1 MCAAE
6 KTAHVSGA
14 DDQGDDGREP
24 LEQATNAPRGGEGE
38 KKTGIGGT
46 VMDKNRQSGFTLVEL
61 VVVIA
66 IMGIL
71 AGVGSAAYS
80 GYVKKANEAADLQ
93 LLGAVNT
100 AFASASYDAG
110 QYDGRPSGG
119 AASLT
124 EDGKVAQVISSVDRD
139 GEFFQRYFSGNR
151 DSRFKLYTNLAYD
164 RATGTFHGAVLTAA
178 TDKDGNTVLHYSING
193 QDYEFTATQEQLK
206 AFRAS
211 TFGGKS
217 MTMNA
222 LTGNVGGMINAL
234 NSALGGGTFLA
245 SVLINAGMAPETLGI
260 KPDEKGNYSELDK
273 QRLANAALLLVAQMT
288 GDKDEESNE
297 YLVKEDILNALAL
310 NDANGLVD
318 LNDVPGTLRN
328 VGAIYGVM
336 TAFAH
341 SEQAEDWTTTLTDAD
356 GKEFTYDAKQYYDY
370 VNQQIAAAA
379 NSGKDGGEK
388 LSDILAALGQFGSFV
403 QDEDGNL
410 TDQFLDYVDDPTEPE
425 NAQINKDLDGY
436 INAMQALSQN
446 QDGLVAA
453 GILEDGADGGNIS
466 PILDKLFAQ

>member
-119 AASLT
+119 AASLA
-124 EDGKVAQVISSVDRD
+124 EDGKVKKVISSVDRN
-139 GEFFQRYFSGNR
+139 GEFFQRYFSGNQ

-217 MTMNA
+217 MTMND

-245 SVLINAGMAPETLGI
+245 SVLKNAGMNLETLGI
-260 KPDEKGNYSELDK
+260 KPDEKETYSELDK
-273 QRLANAALLLVAQMT
+273 QRLANAALLLTASKTNKATAEKILKMFIP
-288 GDKDEESNE
+288 DDEGEVKPLNE
-297 YLVKEDILNALAL
+297 RASELLSLNM
-310 NDANGLVD
+310 GE
-318 LNDVPGTLRN
+318 TMSN
-328 VGAIYGVM
+328 VGAIYGIM
-336 TAFAH
+336 TAFAY
-341 SEQAEDWTTTLTDAD
+341 SEQAKGWEKTVD
-356 GKEFTYDAKQYYDY
+356 GETYDAIGYYDY

-379 NSGKDGGEK
+379 VSEK
-388 LSDILAALGQFGSFV
+388 EGAEKIPDILAALGQFGAFA
-403 QDEDGNL
+403 QDKDGNL
-410 TDQFLDYVDDPTEPE
+410 TDQFFDYVGDPTNP

-436 INAMQALSQN
+436 INAMQALSRN

-466 PILDKLFAQ
+466 PILDKLFTQ

>member
-1 MCAAE
+1 
-6 KTAHVSGA
+6 
-14 DDQGDDGREP
+14 
-24 LEQATNAPRGGEGE
+24 
-38 KKTGIGGT
+38 
-46 VMDKNRQSGFTLVEL
+46 MDKNRQSGFTLVEL

-124 EDGKVAQVISSVDRD
+124 EDGKVAQVISSVDRN

-388 LSDILAALGQFGSFV
+388 LSDILAALGQFGAFA
-403 QDEDGNL
+403 QDKDGNL
-410 TDQFLDYVDDPTEPE
+410 TDQFFDYVGDPTNP

-466 PILDKLFAQ
+466 PILDKLFTQ

>member
-1 MCAAE
+1 
-6 KTAHVSGA
+6 
-14 DDQGDDGREP
+14 
-24 LEQATNAPRGGEGE
+24 
-38 KKTGIGGT
+38 
-46 VMDKNRQSGFTLVEL
+46 MDKNRQSGFTLVEL

-119 AASLT
+119 AASLDA
-124 EDGKVAQVISSVDRD
+124 DGKVKKVISTVDRD
-139 GEFFQRYFSGNR
+139 GEFFQKYFSGNR
-151 DSRFKLYTNLAYD
+151 DSRFKVYTNLAYD

-193 QDYEFTATQEQLK
+193 QDYEFTATREQLD

-211 TFGGKS
+211 TFGGEK
-217 MTMNA
+217 MTMNK

-260 KPDEKGNYSELDK
+260 KPDENGNYSELDK
-273 QRLANAALLLVAQMT
+273 QRLSNAALLLTASKT
-288 GDKDEESNE
+288 DENTAEKILKMFIPDDEGEAKPLNE
-297 YLVKEDILNALAL
+297 RASELLSLNMGETMS
-310 NDANGLVD
+310 D
-318 LNDVPGTLRN
+318 
-328 VGAIYGVM
+328 VGAIYAIM

-379 NSGKDGGEK
+379 VSEK
-388 LSDILAALGQFGSFV
+388 EGAEKIPDILAALGQFGAFA
-403 QDEDGNL
+403 QDEDGTL
-410 TDQFLDYVDDPTEPE
+410 TDQFMAYVGDPTNPS
-425 NAQINKDLDGY
+425 AQINKDLDGY

>member
-1 MCAAE
+1 
-6 KTAHVSGA
+6 
-14 DDQGDDGREP
+14 
-24 LEQATNAPRGGEGE
+24 
-38 KKTGIGGT
+38 
-46 VMDKNRQSGFTLVEL
+46 MDKNRQSGFTLVEL

-119 AASLT
+119 AASLDA
-124 EDGKVAQVISSVDRD
+124 DGKVKKVISTVDRD
-139 GEFFQRYFSGNR
+139 GAFFQRYFSGNQ

-178 TDKDGNTVLHYSING
+178 TDKHGNTVLHYSING
-193 QDYEFTATQEQLK
+193 QDYEFTATQDQLD

-217 MTMNA
+217 MTMND

-245 SVLINAGMAPETLGI
+245 NVLQTADMNLETLGI
-260 KPDEKGNYSELDK
+260 KPDENGNYSELDK
-273 QRLANAALLLVAQMT
+273 QRLSNAALLLTASKT
-288 GDKDEESNE
+288 DENTAEKILKMFIPDDEGEAKPLNE
-297 YLVKEDILNALAL
+297 RASELLSLNM
-310 NDANGLVD
+310 GE
-318 LNDVPGTLRN
+318 TMSN
-328 VGAIYGVM
+328 VGAIYGIM
-336 TAFAH
+336 TAFAY
-341 SEQAEDWTTTLTDAD
+341 SEQAKDWTTTLTDAD
-356 GKEFTYDAKQYYDY
+356 GKESTYDAKQYYDY

-379 NSGKDGGEK
+379 GEK
-388 LSDILAALGQFGSFV
+388 NIDNIFAALGQFGAFV

>member
-1 MCAAE
+1 
-6 KTAHVSGA
+6 
-14 DDQGDDGREP
+14 
-24 LEQATNAPRGGEGE
+24 
-38 KKTGIGGT
+38 
-46 VMDKNRQSGFTLVEL
+46 MDKNRQSGFTLVEL

-124 EDGKVAQVISSVDRD
+124 EDGRVAQVISSVDRD
-139 GEFFQRYFSGNR
+139 GAFFQRYFSGNR

-178 TDKDGNTVLHYSING
+178 TDKHGNTVLHYSING
-193 QDYEFTATQEQLK
+193 QDYEFTATQEQLE

-217 MTMNA
+217 MTMND

-260 KPDEKGNYSELDK
+260 KPDENGNYSELDK
-273 QRLANAALLLVAQMT
+273 QRLANAALLLTASKTNKATAERLLAVFTTNAA
-288 GDKDEESNE
+288 DEGEE
-297 YLVKEDILNALAL
+297 EPLDVKAMSLINPADM
-310 NDANGLVD
+310 G
-318 LNDVPGTLRN
+318 GTMSD
-328 VGAIYGVM
+328 VGAIYAIM

-341 SEQAEDWTTTLTDAD
+341 SEQAKTWTTTVD
-356 GKEFTYDAKQYYDY
+356 GETYDAIGYYDY

-379 NSGKDGGEK
+379 GGKNINK
-388 LSDILAALGQFGSFV
+388 IFAALGQFGSFV
-403 QDEDGNL
+403 QDEDGMTL
-410 TDQFLDYVDDPTEPE
+410 QFMDYIDGTEQLDE

>member
-1 MCAAE
+1 
-6 KTAHVSGA
+6 
-14 DDQGDDGREP
+14 
-24 LEQATNAPRGGEGE
+24 
-38 KKTGIGGT
+38 
-46 VMDKNRQSGFTLVEL
+46 MDKNRQSGFTLVEL

-71 AGVGSAAYS
+71 AGAGSAAYS

-124 EDGKVAQVISSVDRD
+124 EDGRVAQVISSVDRK
-139 GEFFQRYFSGNR
+139 GEFFQKYFSGNQ

-178 TDKDGNTVLHYSING
+178 TDKDGNMVLRYTING
-193 QDYEFTATQEQLK
+193 KDYEFTATEAQLA

-211 TFGGKS
+211 TFGGEK

-234 NSALGGGTFLA
+234 NSALGGGNFLA

-260 KPDEKGNYSELDK
+260 KPDENENYSELDK
-273 QRLANAALLLVAQMT
+273 QRLANAALLLTARET
-288 GDKDEESNE
+288 DENTAETLLALLAPDEEE
-297 YLVKEDILNALAL
+297 TLDEKLP
-310 NDANGLVD
+310 GLFSSS
-318 LNDVPGTLRN
+318 DVGETMSN
-328 VGAIYGVM
+328 VGAMYGIM
-336 TAFAH
+336 TAFAY
-341 SEQAEDWTTTLTDAD
+341 SEQAKGWTTTVDD
-356 GKEFTYDAKQYYDY
+356 KEYNAEQYYNY

-379 NSGKDGGEK
+379 GEK
-388 LSDILAALGQFGSFV
+388 NIDKIFAALGQLGAFA
-403 QDEDGNL
+403 QDEEGMTL
-410 TDQFLDYVDDPTEPE
+410 QFMNYITGTEPLDE

-436 INAMQALSQN
+436 ISAMQALSQN
-446 QDGLVAA
+446 QEGLIAA
-453 GILEDGADGGNIS
+453 GILENGADSGNIS
-466 PILDKLFAQ
+466 PILDLLFAPQK

>member
-1 MCAAE
+1 
-6 KTAHVSGA
+6 
-14 DDQGDDGREP
+14 
-24 LEQATNAPRGGEGE
+24 
-38 KKTGIGGT
+38 
-46 VMDKNRQSGFTLVEL
+46 MDKNRQSGFTLVEL

-110 QYDGRPSGG
+110 QYDGRPAGG
-119 AASLT
+119 AASLA

-139 GEFFQRYFSGNR
+139 GAFFRRYFSGNR

-164 RATGTFHGAVLTAA
+164 RVTGTFHGAVLTAA
-178 TDKDGNTVLHYSING
+178 TGKDGNMVLHYSING
-193 QDYEFTATQEQLK
+193 QDYEFTATREQLE

-211 TFGGKS
+211 TFGES
-217 MTMNA
+217 MTMND

-234 NSALGGGTFLA
+234 NSALGGGNFLA

-260 KPDEKGNYSELDK
+260 KPDENENYSELDK

-310 NDANGLVD
+310 NDANRLVD

-328 VGAIYGVM
+328 IGAIYGVM
-336 TAFAH
+336 TAFAY
-341 SEQAEDWTTTLTDAD
+341 SEQAEGWRTTVD
-356 GKEFTYDAKQYYDY
+356 GKEYNAQEYYDY
-370 VNQQIAAAA
+370 VNQQIAAA
-379 NSGKDGGEK
+379 GEK
-388 LSDILAALGQFGSFV
+388 EGAEKIPDIFAALGQLGAFA
-403 QDEDGNL
+403 QDKDGIP
-410 TDQFLDYVDDPTEPE
+410 TDQFLDYVGDPESSDS
-425 NAQINKDLDGY
+425 QINKDLDGY
-436 INAMQALSQN
+436 ISAMQALSQN
-446 QDGLVAA
+446 QEGLIAA

-466 PILDKLFAQ
+466 PILDLLFAPQK

>member
-1 MCAAE
+1 
-6 KTAHVSGA
+6 
-14 DDQGDDGREP
+14 
-24 LEQATNAPRGGEGE
+24 
-38 KKTGIGGT
+38 
-46 VMDKNRQSGFTLVEL
+46 MDKNRQSGFTLVEL

-119 AASLT
+119 AASLDA
-124 EDGKVAQVISSVDRD
+124 DGKVKKVISSVDRD
-139 GEFFQRYFSGNR
+139 GAFFQRYFSGNQ

-193 QDYEFTATQEQLK
+193 QDYEFTATREQLD

-260 KPDEKGNYSELDK
+260 KPDENGNYSELDK
-273 QRLANAALLLVAQMT
+273 QRLSNAALLLTASKT
-288 GDKDEESNE
+288 DENTAEKILKMFIPDDEGEAKPLNE
-297 YLVKEDILNALAL
+297 RASELLSLNMGETMS
-310 NDANGLVD
+310 D
-318 LNDVPGTLRN
+318 
-328 VGAIYGVM
+328 VGAIYAIM

-356 GKEFTYDAKQYYDY
+356 GKESTYDAKQYYDY

-379 NSGKDGGEK
+379 GEK
-388 LSDILAALGQFGSFV
+388 NINKIFAALGQFGSFV
-403 QDEDGNL
+403 QDEDGMTL
-410 TDQFLDYVDDPTEPE
+410 QFMDYIDGTEQLDE

-436 INAMQALSQN
+436 INAMQALSHN

-466 PILDKLFAQ
+466 PILDQLFTQ

>member
-1 MCAAE
+1 
-6 KTAHVSGA
+6 
-14 DDQGDDGREP
+14 
-24 LEQATNAPRGGEGE
+24 
-38 KKTGIGGT
+38 
-46 VMDKNRQSGFTLVEL
+46 MDKNRQSGFTLVEL

-80 GYVKKANEAADLQ
+80 GYVKEANEAADLQ

-139 GEFFQRYFSGNR
+139 GAFFQRYFSGNQ

-164 RATGTFHGAVLTAA
+164 RTTGTFSGAVLTAA
-178 TDKDGNTVLHYSING
+178 TDKNGNTVLHYSING
-193 QDYEFTATQEQLK
+193 QDYEFTATEAQLA

-211 TFGGKS
+211 TFGGES
-217 MTMNA
+217 MTMND

-234 NSALGGGTFLA
+234 NSALGGGTLLA
-245 SVLINAGMAPETLGI
+245 NVLINAGMAPETLGI
-260 KPDEKGNYSELDK
+260 KPYENGNYSELDK
-273 QRLANAALLLVAQMT
+273 QRLSNAALLLTASKT
-288 GDKDEESNE
+288 DENTAEKILKMFIPDDEGEAKPLNE
-297 YLVKEDILNALAL
+297 RASELLSLNM
-310 NDANGLVD
+310 GE
-318 LNDVPGTLRN
+318 TMSN
-328 VGAIYGVM
+328 VGAIYGIM
-336 TAFAH
+336 TAFAY
-341 SEQAEDWTTTLTDAD
+341 SEQAKDWEKTVD
-356 GKEFTYDAKQYYDY
+356 GKTYDAIGYYDY

-379 NSGKDGGEK
+379 GEK
-388 LSDILAALGQFGSFV
+388 NIDNIFAALGQLGAFA

-410 TDQFLDYVDDPTEPE
+410 TDQFLDYVGDPTNP

-466 PILDKLFAQ
+466 PILDQLFTQ

>member
-1 MCAAE
+1 
-6 KTAHVSGA
+6 
-14 DDQGDDGREP
+14 
-24 LEQATNAPRGGEGE
+24 
-38 KKTGIGGT
+38 
-46 VMDKNRQSGFTLVEL
+46 MDKNRQSGFTLVEL

-139 GEFFQRYFSGNR
+139 GAFFQRYFSGNR
-151 DSRFKLYTNLAYD
+151 DSRFKVYTNLAYD

-178 TDKDGNTVLHYSING
+178 TDKNGNTVLHYSING
-193 QDYEFTATQEQLK
+193 QDYEFTATQEQLD

-217 MTMNA
+217 MTMNN

-260 KPDEKGNYSELDK
+260 KPDENGNYSELDK
-273 QRLANAALLLVAQMT
+273 QRLSNAALLLTASKT
-288 GDKDEESNE
+288 DENTAEKILKMFIPDDEGEAKPLNE
-297 YLVKEDILNALAL
+297 RASELLSLNM
-310 NDANGLVD
+310 GE
-318 LNDVPGTLRN
+318 TMSN
-328 VGAIYGVM
+328 VGAIYGIM
-336 TAFAH
+336 TAFAY
-341 SEQAEDWTTTLTDAD
+341 SEQAKGWTTTLTDAD
-356 GKEFTYDAKQYYDY
+356 GKESTYDAKQYYDY

-379 NSGKDGGEK
+379 GEK
-388 LSDILAALGQFGSFV
+388 NIDNILAALGQFGAFA
-403 QDEDGNL
+403 QDEDGTL
-410 TDQFLDYVDDPTEPE
+410 TDQFMAYVGDPTNP
-425 NAQINKDLDGY
+425 NAQINKDLNGY
-436 INAMQALSQN
+436 INAMQALSKN

-466 PILDKLFAQ
+466 PILDLLFAQ

>member
-1 MCAAE
+1 
-6 KTAHVSGA
+6 
-14 DDQGDDGREP
+14 
-24 LEQATNAPRGGEGE
+24 
-38 KKTGIGGT
+38 
-46 VMDKNRQSGFTLVEL
+46 MDKNRQSGFTLVEL

-119 AASLT
+119 AASLDA
-124 EDGKVAQVISSVDRD
+124 DGKVKKVISTVDRD
-139 GEFFQRYFSGNR
+139 GEFFQKYFSGNR
-151 DSRFKLYTNLAYD
+151 DSRFKVYTNLAYD

-178 TDKDGNTVLHYSING
+178 TDKNGNTVLHYSING
-193 QDYEFTATQEQLK
+193 QDYEFTATREQLE

-211 TFGGKS
+211 TFGKN
-217 MTMNA
+217 MTMND
-222 LTGNVGGMINAL
+222 LTGNVNGMINTLSTAL
-234 NSALGGGTFLA
+234 NSGNALAFLLQN
-245 SVLINAGMAPETLGI
+245 SGMPLEKLGI
-260 KPDEKGNYSELDK
+260 KRDESGNYSELDK

-297 YLVKEDILNALAL
+297 YLVKKDILNALAL
-310 NDANGLVD
+310 NKVNDLVD
-318 LNDVPGTLRN
+318 LNDIPRALRN

-336 TAFAH
+336 TAFAY
-341 SEQAEDWTTTLTDAD
+341 SEQANGWEKTVD
-356 GKEFTYDAKQYYDY
+356 GKEYNAQEYYEY

-379 NSGKDGGEK
+379 GEK
-388 LSDILAALGQFGSFV
+388 NIDNIFAALGKLGAFA
-403 QDEDGNL
+403 QDKDGNL
-410 TDQFLDYVDDPTEPE
+410 TDQFFDYVGDPTNP
-425 NAQINKDLDGY
+425 NAQISKDLDGY
-436 INAMQALSQN
+436 INAMQALSRN

-466 PILDKLFAQ
+466 PILDQLFTQ

>member
-1 MCAAE
+1 
-6 KTAHVSGA
+6 
-14 DDQGDDGREP
+14 
-24 LEQATNAPRGGEGE
+24 
-38 KKTGIGGT
+38 
-46 VMDKNRQSGFTLVEL
+46 MDKNRQSGFTLVEL

-119 AASLT
+119 AASLA
-124 EDGKVAQVISSVDRD
+124 EDGKVAQVISSVDRK
-139 GEFFQRYFSGNR
+139 GEFFQKYFSGNQ
-151 DSRFKLYTNLAYD
+151 DSRFKVYTNLAYD
-164 RATGTFHGAVLTAA
+164 RVTDTFHGAVLTAA
-178 TDKDGNTVLHYSING
+178 TDKDGNMVLRYTING
-193 QDYEFTATQEQLK
+193 KDYEFTATEAQLD

-234 NSALGGGTFLA
+234 NSALGGGNFLA

-260 KPDEKGNYSELDK
+260 KPDENENYSELDK
-273 QRLANAALLLVAQMT
+273 QRLANAALLLAARET
-288 GDKDEESNE
+288 DENTAETLLALLAPDEEE
-297 YLVKEDILNALAL
+297 TLDEKLP
-310 NDANGLVD
+310 GLFSSS
-318 LNDVPGTLRN
+318 DVGETMSN
-328 VGAIYGVM
+328 VGAMYGIM
-336 TAFAH
+336 TAFAY
-341 SEQAEDWTTTLTDAD
+341 SEQAKGWTTTVDD
-356 GKEFTYDAKQYYDY
+356 KEYNAEQYYNY
-370 VNQQIAAAA
+370 VNQQIAAA
-379 NSGKDGGEK
+379 GEK
-388 LSDILAALGQFGSFV
+388 EGAEKIPDILAALGQLGAFV
-403 QDEDGNL
+403 QDEVGMTL
-410 TDQFLDYVDDPTEPE
+410 QFMNYITGTEPPDE
-425 NAQINKDLDGY
+425 KAQINKDLDGY
-436 INAMQALSQN
+436 ISAMQALSQN

-466 PILDKLFAQ
+466 PILDLLFAPQK

>member
-1 MCAAE
+1 
-6 KTAHVSGA
+6 
-14 DDQGDDGREP
+14 
-24 LEQATNAPRGGEGE
+24 
-38 KKTGIGGT
+38 
-46 VMDKNRQSGFTLVEL
+46 MDKNRQSGFTLVEL

-124 EDGKVAQVISSVDRD
+124 KDGKVDKVISSVDRN
-139 GEFFQRYFSGNR
+139 GAFFQRYFSGNQ

-178 TDKDGNTVLHYSING
+178 TDKHGNTVLHYSING
-193 QDYEFTATQEQLK
+193 QDYEFTATQEQLD

-211 TFGGKS
+211 TFGGEK
-217 MTMNA
+217 MTMNK

-234 NSALGGGTFLA
+234 NSALGGGNLLA
-245 SVLINAGMAPETLGI
+245 SVLQTAGMNLETLGI
-260 KPDEKGNYSELDK
+260 KPDENGNYSELDK

-310 NDANGLVD
+310 NDANRLVD

-336 TAFAH
+336 TAFAY
-341 SEQAEDWTTTLTDAD
+341 SEQANGWEKTVD
-356 GKEFTYDAKQYYDY
+356 GETYDAIRYYDY

-379 NSGKDGGEK
+379 NSGKTGGEK

-403 QDEDGNL
+403 QDEDGMTL
-410 TDQFLDYVDDPTEPE
+410 QFMDYIDGTEQLDES
-425 NAQINKDLDGY
+425 AQISKDLDGY

-453 GILEDGADGGNIS
+453 SILEGGADGGNIS
-466 PILDKLFAQ
+466 PILDQLFTQ

>member
-1 MCAAE
+1 
-6 KTAHVSGA
+6 
-14 DDQGDDGREP
+14 
-24 LEQATNAPRGGEGE
+24 
-38 KKTGIGGT
+38 
-46 VMDKNRQSGFTLVEL
+46 MDKNRQSGFTLVEL

-119 AASLT
+119 AASLAA
-124 EDGKVAQVISSVDRD
+124 DGKVEKVISTVDRK
-139 GEFFQRYFSGNR
+139 GEFFQKYFSGNR

-164 RATGTFHGAVLTAA
+164 RVTGTFHGAVLTAA
-178 TDKDGNTVLHYSING
+178 TDKDGNMVLRYTING
-193 QDYEFTATQEQLK
+193 KDYEFTATEAQLD

-234 NSALGGGTFLA
+234 NSALGGGKFLA

-260 KPDEKGNYSELDK
+260 KPDENENYSELDK
-273 QRLANAALLLVAQMT
+273 QRLANAALLLTARET
-288 GDKDEESNE
+288 DENTAETLLALLAPDEEE
-297 YLVKEDILNALAL
+297 TLDEKLP
-310 NDANGLVD
+310 GLFSSS
-318 LNDVPGTLRN
+318 DVGETMSN
-328 VGAIYGVM
+328 VGAMYGIM
-336 TAFAH
+336 TAFAY
-341 SEQAEDWTTTLTDAD
+341 SEQAKGWTTTLTDAD
-356 GKEFTYDAKQYYDY
+356 GKESTYDAKQYYDY

-379 NSGKDGGEK
+379 GEK
-388 LSDILAALGQFGSFV
+388 NIDKIFAALGQLGAFA
-403 QDEDGNL
+403 QDEEGMTL
-410 TDQFLDYVDDPTEPE
+410 QFMNYITGTEPLDE
-425 NAQINKDLDGY
+425 NAQISKDLDGY
-436 INAMQALSQN
+436 ISAMQALSQN
-446 QDGLVAA
+446 QEGLIAA
-453 GILEDGADGGNIS
+453 GILEDGADSGNIS
-466 PILDKLFAQ
+466 PILDQLFAQ

>member
-1 MCAAE
+1 
-6 KTAHVSGA
+6 
-14 DDQGDDGREP
+14 
-24 LEQATNAPRGGEGE
+24 
-38 KKTGIGGT
+38 
-46 VMDKNRQSGFTLVEL
+46 MDKNRQSGFTLVEL

-119 AASLT
+119 AASLDA
-124 EDGKVAQVISSVDRD
+124 DGKVKKVISTVDRD
-139 GEFFQRYFSGNR
+139 GEFFQKYFSGNR
-151 DSRFKLYTNLAYD
+151 NSRFKVYTNLAYD
-164 RATGTFHGAVLTAA
+164 RTTGTFSGAVLTAA
-178 TDKDGNTVLHYSING
+178 TDKNGNTVLHYSING

>member
-1 MCAAE
+1 
-6 KTAHVSGA
+6 
-14 DDQGDDGREP
+14 
-24 LEQATNAPRGGEGE
+24 
-38 KKTGIGGT
+38 
-46 VMDKNRQSGFTLVEL
+46 MDKNRQSGFTLVEL

-124 EDGKVAQVISSVDRD
+124 EDGKVAQVISSVDRN

-151 DSRFKLYTNLAYD
+151 DSRFKVYTNLAYD

-211 TFGGKS
+211 TFGGES
-217 MTMNA
+217 MTMND

-245 SVLINAGMAPETLGI
+245 SVLQTAGMAPETLWI
-260 KPDEKGNYSELDK
+260 KPDENGNYSELDK
-273 QRLANAALLLVAQMT
+273 QRLANAALLLTASKTNKATAERLLAVFTTNAA
-288 GDKDEESNE
+288 DEGEE
-297 YLVKEDILNALAL
+297 EPLDVKAMSLINPADM
-310 NDANGLVD
+310 G
-318 LNDVPGTLRN
+318 GTMSD
-328 VGAIYGVM
+328 VGAIYAIM
-336 TAFAH
+336 TAFAY
-341 SEQAEDWTTTLTDAD
+341 SEQAKDWTTTVD
-356 GKEFTYDAKQYYDY
+356 GETYDAIRYYDY

-379 NSGKDGGEK
+379 GEK
-388 LSDILAALGQFGSFV
+388 NIDNILAALGQFGAFA
-403 QDEDGNL
+403 QNEDGM
-410 TDQFLDYVDDPTEPE
+410 TPQFMEYITGTEQLDE

-466 PILDKLFAQ
+466 PILDKLFTQ

>member
-1 MCAAE
+1 
-6 KTAHVSGA
+6 
-14 DDQGDDGREP
+14 
-24 LEQATNAPRGGEGE
+24 
-38 KKTGIGGT
+38 
-46 VMDKNRQSGFTLVEL
+46 MDKNRQSGFTLVEL

-139 GEFFQRYFSGNR
+139 GEFFKRYFSGNQ

-164 RATGTFHGAVLTAA
+164 RTTGTFHGAVLTAA

-193 QDYEFTATQEQLK
+193 QDYEFTATREQLE

-211 TFGGKS
+211 TFGGES
-217 MTMNA
+217 MTMND
-222 LTGNVGGMINAL
+222 LTGNVGGMINTLSTAL
-234 NSALGGGTFLA
+234 NSGNYLAFLLQN
-245 SVLINAGMAPETLGI
+245 SGLDLEKLGI
-260 KPDEKGNYSELDK
+260 NSENGKYSELDK
-273 QRLANAALLLVAQMT
+273 QRLANAALLLTARMT
-288 GDKDEESNE
+288 TDKNEETGGF
-297 YLVKEDILNALAL
+297 LVKEDLVEALASG
-310 NDANGLVD
+310 NTNSLVD
-318 LNDVPGTLRN
+318 LGDIPRAMRN
-328 VGAIYGVM
+328 VGAIYGIM

-341 SEQAEDWTTTLTDAD
+341 SEQAKGWTTTLTDAD
-356 GKEFTYDAKQYYDY
+356 GKESTYDAKQYYDY

-379 NSGKDGGEK
+379 NSGRDGGEK
-388 LSDILAALGQFGSFV
+388 LSDILAALGQFGAFA
-403 QDEDGNL
+403 QDEKGMTL
-410 TDQFLDYVDDPTEPE
+410 QFMNYITGTEQLDES
-425 NAQINKDLDGY
+425 AQISKDLDGY
-436 INAMQALSQN
+436 ISAMQALSQN
-446 QDGLVAA
+446 QEGLIAA
-453 GILEDGADGGNIS
+453 GILEGGADGGNIS

>member
-1 MCAAE
+1 
-6 KTAHVSGA
+6 
-14 DDQGDDGREP
+14 
-24 LEQATNAPRGGEGE
+24 
-38 KKTGIGGT
+38 
-46 VMDKNRQSGFTLVEL
+46 MDKNRQSGFTLVEL

-139 GEFFQRYFSGNR
+139 GAFFQRYFPGNQ

-178 TDKDGNTVLHYSING
+178 TDKHGNTVLHYSING
-193 QDYEFTATQEQLK
+193 QDYEFTATQEQLD

-211 TFGGKS
+211 TFGKN

-222 LTGNVGGMINAL
+222 FTGNVGGMINAL

-245 SVLINAGMAPETLGI
+245 NVLQTADMNLETLGI
-260 KPDEKGNYSELDK
+260 KPDEKETYSELDK
-273 QRLANAALLLVAQMT
+273 QRLANAALLLTASKTNKATAERLLAVFTTNAA
-288 GDKDEESNE
+288 DEGEE
-297 YLVKEDILNALAL
+297 EPLAVKAMSLINPADM
-310 NDANGLVD
+310 G
-318 LNDVPGTLRN
+318 GTMSD
-328 VGAIYGVM
+328 VGAIYAIM

-341 SEQAEDWTTTLTDAD
+341 SEQAKTWTTTVD
-356 GKEFTYDAKQYYDY
+356 GETYDAIGYYDY

-388 LSDILAALGQFGSFV
+388 LSDILAALGQLGAFA
-403 QDEDGNL
+403 QDEGDM
-410 TDQFLDYVDDPTEPE
+410 TPQFMEYITGTEQLDES
-425 NAQINKDLDGY
+425 AQISKDLDGY

-466 PILDKLFAQ
+466 PILDQLFTQQK

>member
-1 MCAAE
+1 
-6 KTAHVSGA
+6 
-14 DDQGDDGREP
+14 
-24 LEQATNAPRGGEGE
+24 
-38 KKTGIGGT
+38 
-46 VMDKNRQSGFTLVEL
+46 MDKNRQSGFTLVEL

-119 AASLT
+119 AASLDA
-124 EDGKVAQVISSVDRD
+124 DGKVKKVISTVDRD
-139 GEFFQRYFSGNR
+139 GEFFQKYFSGNR
-151 DSRFKLYTNLAYD
+151 NSRFKVYTNLAYD
-164 RATGTFHGAVLTAA
+164 RTTGTFSGAVLTAV

-193 QDYEFTATQEQLK
+193 QDYEFTATQEQLD
-206 AFRAS
+206 AFRDS
-211 TFGGKS
+211 TFGGEK
-217 MTMNA
+217 MTMND

-234 NSALGGGTFLA
+234 NSALGGGNFLA
-245 SVLINAGMAPETLGI
+245 SVLQTAGMNLETLGI
-260 KPDEKGNYSELDK
+260 KPDENGNYSELDK
-273 QRLANAALLLVAQMT
+273 QRLANAALLLTASKT
-288 GDKDEESNE
+288 DETTAETLLALLAPDEEE
-297 YLVKEDILNALAL
+297 TLDEKLP
-310 NDANGLVD
+310 GLFSSS
-318 LNDVPGTLRN
+318 DVGETMSN
-328 VGAIYGVM
+328 VGAMYGIM
-336 TAFAH
+336 TAFAY
-341 SEQAEDWTTTLTDAD
+341 SEQAKGWTTTVDD
-356 GKEFTYDAKQYYDY
+356 KEYNAEQYYNY

-379 NSGKDGGEK
+379 NSGKEGGEK

-466 PILDKLFAQ
+466 PILDQLFTQ

>member
-1 MCAAE
+1 
-6 KTAHVSGA
+6 
-14 DDQGDDGREP
+14 
-24 LEQATNAPRGGEGE
+24 
-38 KKTGIGGT
+38 
-46 VMDKNRQSGFTLVEL
+46 MDKNRQSGFTLVEL

-119 AASLT
+119 AASLA

-139 GEFFQRYFSGNR
+139 GKFFERYFSGNR

-164 RATGTFHGAVLTAA
+164 RTTGTFYGAVLTAA
-178 TDKDGNTVLHYSING
+178 TGKDGNMVLRYSING
-193 QDYEFTATQEQLK
+193 QDYEFMATREQLE

-217 MTMNA
+217 MTMND
-222 LTGNVGGMINAL
+222 LTGNVGGMINTLSTAL
-234 NSALGGGTFLA
+234 NSGNYLA
-245 SVLINAGMAPETLGI
+245 SILVDFGMSPASLGI
-260 KPDEKGNYSELDK
+260 KPDESGNYSELDK

-310 NDANGLVD
+310 NDANRLVD

-336 TAFAH
+336 TAFAY
-341 SEQAEDWTTTLTDAD
+341 SEQAKGWTTTVDD
-356 GKEFTYDAKQYYDY
+356 KEYNAEQYYNY

-379 NSGKDGGEK
+379 NSGRDGGEK
-388 LSDILAALGQFGSFV
+388 LSDILAALGQFGAFA
-403 QDEDGNL
+403 QDEKGMTL
-410 TDQFLDYVDDPTEPE
+410 QFMNYITGTEQLDES
-425 NAQINKDLDGY
+425 AQINKDLDGY
-436 INAMQALSQN
+436 ISAMQALSQN

-453 GILEDGADGGNIS
+453 GILENGADSGNIS
-466 PILDKLFAQ
+466 PILDLLFAPQK

>member
-66 IMGIL
+66 TMGIL

-124 EDGKVAQVISSVDRD
+124 EDGKVEKVISTVDRN
-139 GEFFQRYFSGNR
+139 GEFFQKYFSGNR
-151 DSRFKLYTNLAYD
+151 ESRFKLYTNLAYD

-178 TDKDGNTVLHYSING
+178 TGKGGNMVLRYTING
-193 QDYEFTATQEQLK
+193 KDYEFTATKEQLA

-234 NSALGGGTFLA
+234 NSALGGGNFLA
-245 SVLINAGMAPETLGI
+245 SVLQTAGMNLETLGI
-260 KPDEKGNYSELDK
+260 KPDENENYSELDK
-273 QRLANAALLLVAQMT
+273 QRLANAALLLTASKTDETTAERLLAVFTTNAADE
-288 GDKDEESNE
+288 GEEES
-297 YLVKEDILNALAL
+297 LDVKAMSLINPDDMGE
-310 NDANGLVD
+310 
-318 LNDVPGTLRN
+318 TMSN
-328 VGAIYGVM
+328 VGAMYGIM
-336 TAFAH
+336 TAFAY
-341 SEQAEDWTTTLTDAD
+341 SEQAKGWTTTVDD
-356 GKEFTYDAKQYYDY
+356 KEYNAEQYYNY
-370 VNQQIAAAA
+370 VNQQIAAA
-379 NSGKDGGEK
+379 GEK
-388 LSDILAALGQFGSFV
+388 EGAEKIPDILAALGQFGAFA
-403 QDEDGNL
+403 QDEEGMTL
-410 TDQFLDYVDDPTEPE
+410 QFMNYITGTEPLDE

-436 INAMQALSQN
+436 ISAMQALSQN
-446 QDGLVAA
+446 QEGLIAA
-453 GILEDGADGGNIS
+453 GILENGADSGNIS
-466 PILDKLFAQ
+466 PILDLLFAPQK

>member
-1 MCAAE
+1 
-6 KTAHVSGA
+6 
-14 DDQGDDGREP
+14 
-24 LEQATNAPRGGEGE
+24 
-38 KKTGIGGT
+38 
-46 VMDKNRQSGFTLVEL
+46 MDKNRQSGFTLVEL

-124 EDGKVAQVISSVDRD
+124 EDGRVAQVISSVDRD
-139 GEFFQRYFSGNR
+139 GKFFERYFFGNR

-164 RATGTFHGAVLTAA
+164 RTTGTFYGAVLTAA
-178 TDKDGNTVLHYSING
+178 TDKDGNTVLRYTING
-193 QDYEFTATQEQLK
+193 KDYEFMATQEQLD

-234 NSALGGGTFLA
+234 NSALGGGNFLA

-260 KPDEKGNYSELDK
+260 KPDENENYSELDK
-273 QRLANAALLLVAQMT
+273 QRLANAALLLTARET
-288 GDKDEESNE
+288 DENTAETLLALLAPDEEE
-297 YLVKEDILNALAL
+297 TLDEKLP
-310 NDANGLVD
+310 GLFSSS
-318 LNDVPGTLRN
+318 DVGETMSN
-328 VGAIYGVM
+328 VGAMYGIM

-341 SEQAEDWTTTLTDAD
+341 SEQAKGWRTTLTDAD
-356 GKEFTYDAKQYYDY
+356 GKESTYDAKQYYDY

-379 NSGKDGGEK
+379 NSGRDGGEK
-388 LSDILAALGQFGSFV
+388 LSDILAALGQFGAFA
-403 QDEDGNL
+403 QDEKGMTL
-410 TDQFLDYVDDPTEPE
+410 QFMNYITGTEQLDES
-425 NAQINKDLDGY
+425 AQISKDLDGY
-436 INAMQALSQN
+436 ISAMQALSQN
-446 QDGLVAA
+446 QESLIAA

-466 PILDKLFAQ
+466 PILDQLFTQ

>member
-1 MCAAE
+1 
-6 KTAHVSGA
+6 
-14 DDQGDDGREP
+14 
-24 LEQATNAPRGGEGE
+24 
-38 KKTGIGGT
+38 
-46 VMDKNRQSGFTLVEL
+46 MDKNRQSGFTLVEL

-119 AASLT
+119 AASLDA
-124 EDGKVAQVISSVDRD
+124 DGKVKKVISTVDRD
-139 GEFFQRYFSGNR
+139 GAFFQRYFSGNQ
-151 DSRFKLYTNLAYD
+151 DSRFKVYTNLAYD
-164 RATGTFHGAVLTAA
+164 RTTGTFHGAVSTAA

-193 QDYEFTATQEQLK
+193 QDYEFTATREQLD

-466 PILDKLFAQ
+466 PILDQLFTQ

>member
-1 MCAAE
+1 
-6 KTAHVSGA
+6 
-14 DDQGDDGREP
+14 
-24 LEQATNAPRGGEGE
+24 
-38 KKTGIGGT
+38 
-46 VMDKNRQSGFTLVEL
+46 MDKNRQSGFTLVEL

-139 GEFFQRYFSGNR
+139 GAFFQRYFSGNQ
-151 DSRFKLYTNLAYD
+151 DSRFKVYTNLAYD

-178 TDKDGNTVLHYSING
+178 TDKHGNTVLHYSING
-193 QDYEFTATQEQLK
+193 QDYEFTATQDQLD

-245 SVLINAGMAPETLGI
+245 NVLQTAGMNLETLGI
-260 KPDEKGNYSELDK
+260 KPDEKETYSELDK
-273 QRLANAALLLVAQMT
+273 QRLANAALLLTASKT
-288 GDKDEESNE
+288 DENTAEKILKMLIPDDEGEAKPLNE
-297 YLVKEDILNALAL
+297 RASELLSLNM
-310 NDANGLVD
+310 GE
-318 LNDVPGTLRN
+318 TMSN
-328 VGAIYGVM
+328 VGAIYGIM
-336 TAFAH
+336 TAFAY
-341 SEQAEDWTTTLTDAD
+341 SEQAKGWTTTLTDAD
-356 GKEFTYDAKQYYDY
+356 GKESTYDAKQYYDY

-379 NSGKDGGEK
+379 GEK
-388 LSDILAALGQFGSFV
+388 NIDNIFAALGQFGSFA
-403 QDEDGNL
+403 QNEGGM
-410 TDQFLDYVDDPTEPE
+410 TPQFMAYITGTEPLDE

-436 INAMQALSQN
+436 INAMQALSRN

-466 PILDKLFAQ
+466 PILDKLFTQQK

>member
-1 MCAAE
+1 
-6 KTAHVSGA
+6 
-14 DDQGDDGREP
+14 
-24 LEQATNAPRGGEGE
+24 
-38 KKTGIGGT
+38 
-46 VMDKNRQSGFTLVEL
+46 MDKNRQSGFTLVEL

-139 GEFFQRYFSGNR
+139 GAFFQRYFSGNQ

-164 RATGTFHGAVLTAA
+164 RTTGTFHGAVLTAA
-178 TDKDGNTVLHYSING
+178 TDKNGNTVLHYSING
-193 QDYEFTATQEQLK
+193 QDYEFTATEAQLA

-211 TFGGKS
+211 TFGGES
-217 MTMNA
+217 MTMND

-234 NSALGGGTFLA
+234 NSALGGGTLLA
-245 SVLINAGMAPETLGI
+245 NVLINAGMAPETLGI
-260 KPDEKGNYSELDK
+260 KPYENGNYSELDK
-273 QRLANAALLLVAQMT
+273 QRLSNAALLLTASKT
-288 GDKDEESNE
+288 DENTAEKILKMFIPDDEGEAKPLNE
-297 YLVKEDILNALAL
+297 RASELLSLNM
-310 NDANGLVD
+310 GE
-318 LNDVPGTLRN
+318 TMSN
-328 VGAIYGVM
+328 VGAIYGIM
-336 TAFAH
+336 TAFAY
-341 SEQAEDWTTTLTDAD
+341 SEQAKDWEKTVD
-356 GKEFTYDAKQYYDY
+356 GKTYDAIGYYDY

-379 NSGKDGGEK
+379 GEK
-388 LSDILAALGQFGSFV
+388 NIDNIFAALGQLGAFA

-410 TDQFLDYVDDPTEPE
+410 TDQFLDYVGDPTNP

-466 PILDKLFAQ
+466 PILDQLFTQ

>member
-1 MCAAE
+1 
-6 KTAHVSGA
+6 
-14 DDQGDDGREP
+14 
-24 LEQATNAPRGGEGE
+24 
-38 KKTGIGGT
+38 
-46 VMDKNRQSGFTLVEL
+46 MDKNRQSGFTLVEL

-124 EDGKVAQVISSVDRD
+124 EDGKVDKVISSVDRD
-139 GEFFQRYFSGNR
+139 GEFFKRYFSGNQ

-164 RATGTFHGAVLTAA
+164 RATGTFSGAVLTAA

-193 QDYEFTATQEQLK
+193 KDYEFTATEAQLA

-211 TFGGKS
+211 TFGGKN

-245 SVLINAGMAPETLGI
+245 SVLQTADMNLETLGI
-260 KPDEKGNYSELDK
+260 KPDEKETYSELDK
-273 QRLANAALLLVAQMT
+273 QRLANAALLLTASKTNKATAERLLAVFTTNAA
-288 GDKDEESNE
+288 DEGEEEPLDEKAMSLLINPADMGE
-297 YLVKEDILNALAL
+297 
-310 NDANGLVD
+310 
-318 LNDVPGTLRN
+318 TMSN
-328 VGAIYGVM
+328 VGAMYGIM
-336 TAFAH
+336 TAFAY
-341 SEQAEDWTTTLTDAD
+341 SEQAKGWTTTLTDAD
-356 GKEFTYDAKQYYDY
+356 GKESTYDAKQYYDY

-379 NSGKDGGEK
+379 NSGKEGGEK
-388 LSDILAALGQFGSFV
+388 LNDILAALGQFGAFA
-403 QDEDGNL
+403 QDEDGMTPEFFDYI
-410 TDQFLDYVDDPTEPE
+410 TDTESPDE
-425 NAQINKDLDGY
+425 SAQINKDLDGY
-436 INAMQALSQN
+436 INAMQALSRN

>member
-1 MCAAE
+1 
-6 KTAHVSGA
+6 
-14 DDQGDDGREP
+14 
-24 LEQATNAPRGGEGE
+24 
-38 KKTGIGGT
+38 
-46 VMDKNRQSGFTLVEL
+46 MDKNRQSGFTLVEL

-124 EDGKVAQVISSVDRD
+124 KDGKVDKVISSVDRD
-139 GEFFQRYFSGNR
+139 GDFFQRYFSGNQ

-193 QDYEFTATQEQLK
+193 QDYEFTATQEQLD

-217 MTMNA
+217 MTMND

-245 SVLINAGMAPETLGI
+245 SVLQNAGMNLETLGI
-260 KPDEKGNYSELDK
+260 KPDEKETYSELDK
-273 QRLANAALLLVAQMT
+273 QRLANAALLLTASKTNKATAEKILKMFIP
-288 GDKDEESNE
+288 DDEGEAKPLNE
-297 YLVKEDILNALAL
+297 RASELLSLNM
-310 NDANGLVD
+310 GE
-318 LNDVPGTLRN
+318 TMSN
-328 VGAIYGVM
+328 VGAIYGIM
-336 TAFAH
+336 TAFAY
-341 SEQAEDWTTTLTDAD
+341 SEQAKGWTTTLTDAD
-356 GKEFTYDAKQYYDY
+356 GKESTYDAKQYYDY

-379 NSGKDGGEK
+379 GEK
-388 LSDILAALGQFGSFV
+388 NIDKIFAALGQFGSFV
-403 QDEDGNL
+403 QDEDGMTL
-410 TDQFLDYVDDPTEPE
+410 QFMDYIDGTEQLDES
-425 NAQINKDLDGY
+425 AQINKDLDGY
-436 INAMQALSQN
+436 INAMQALSKN

>member
-1 MCAAE
+1 
-6 KTAHVSGA
+6 
-14 DDQGDDGREP
+14 
-24 LEQATNAPRGGEGE
+24 
-38 KKTGIGGT
+38 
-46 VMDKNRQSGFTLVEL
+46 MDKNRQSGFTLVEL

-119 AASLT
+119 AASLA
-124 EDGKVAQVISSVDRD
+124 EDGRVAQVISSVDRK
-139 GEFFQRYFSGNR
+139 GEFFQKYFSGNQ

-178 TDKDGNTVLHYSING
+178 TGKGGNTVLHYSING
-193 QDYEFTATQEQLK
+193 QDYEFTATREQLE

-211 TFGGKS
+211 TFGES
-217 MTMNA
+217 MTMND
-222 LTGNVGGMINAL
+222 LTGNVGGMINTLSTAL
-234 NSALGGGTFLA
+234 NSGNYLA
-245 SVLINAGMAPETLGI
+245 SILVDFGMSPASLGI
-260 KPDEKGNYSELDK
+260 KPDENGNYSELDK

-310 NDANGLVD
+310 NDANRLVD

-336 TAFAH
+336 TAFAY
-341 SEQAEDWTTTLTDAD
+341 SEQAKGWTTTVDD
-356 GKEFTYDAKQYYDY
+356 KEYNAEQYYNY
-370 VNQQIAAAA
+370 VNQQIAAA
-379 NSGKDGGEK
+379 GEK
-388 LSDILAALGQFGSFV
+388 EGAEKIPDILAALGQLGAFA
-403 QDEDGNL
+403 QDEEGMTL
-410 TDQFLDYVDDPTEPE
+410 QFMNYITGTEPLDE
-425 NAQINKDLDGY
+425 NAQISKDLDGY
-436 INAMQALSQN
+436 ISAMQALSAN
-446 QDGLVAA
+446 QEGLVAA
-453 GILEDGADGGNIS
+453 GILENGADSGNIS
-466 PILDKLFAQ
+466 PILDLLFAPQK

>member
-1 MCAAE
+1 
-6 KTAHVSGA
+6 
-14 DDQGDDGREP
+14 
-24 LEQATNAPRGGEGE
+24 
-38 KKTGIGGT
+38 
-46 VMDKNRQSGFTLVEL
+46 MDKNRQSGFTLVEL

-124 EDGKVAQVISSVDRD
+124 EDGKVAQVISSVDRN
-139 GEFFQRYFSGNR
+139 GAFFQRYFPGNQ

-178 TDKDGNTVLHYSING
+178 TDKHGNTVLHYSING
-193 QDYEFTATQEQLK
+193 QDYEFTATQEQLD

-211 TFGGKS
+211 TFGKN

-222 LTGNVGGMINAL
+222 FTGNVGGMINAL

-260 KPDEKGNYSELDK
+260 KPDEKENYSELDK
-273 QRLANAALLLVAQMT
+273 QRLANAALLLTASKT
-288 GDKDEESNE
+288 DENTAEKILKMLIPDDEGEAKPLNE
-297 YLVKEDILNALAL
+297 RASELLSLNM
-310 NDANGLVD
+310 GE
-318 LNDVPGTLRN
+318 TMSN
-328 VGAIYGVM
+328 VGAIYGIM
-336 TAFAH
+336 TAFAY
-341 SEQAEDWTTTLTDAD
+341 SEQAKGWTTTLTDAD
-356 GKEFTYDAKQYYDY
+356 GKESTYDAKQYYDY

-379 NSGKDGGEK
+379 GEK
-388 LSDILAALGQFGSFV
+388 NIDNIFAALGKLGAFA
-403 QDEDGNL
+403 QDEDGTL
-410 TDQFLDYVDDPTEPE
+410 TDQFFDYVGDPTNP
-425 NAQINKDLDGY
+425 NAQINKDLVGY

>member
-1 MCAAE
+1 
-6 KTAHVSGA
+6 
-14 DDQGDDGREP
+14 
-24 LEQATNAPRGGEGE
+24 
-38 KKTGIGGT
+38 
-46 VMDKNRQSGFTLVEL
+46 MDKNRQSGFTLVEL

-124 EDGKVAQVISSVDRD
+124 EDGKVAQVISSVDRN
-139 GEFFQRYFSGNR
+139 GEFFQKYFSGNQ

-178 TDKDGNTVLHYSING
+178 TDKDGNMVLRYTING
-193 QDYEFTATQEQLK
+193 QDYEFTATREQLE

-211 TFGGKS
+211 TFGGES
-217 MTMNA
+217 MTMND

-260 KPDEKGNYSELDK
+260 KPDEKGTYSELDK
-273 QRLANAALLLVAQMT
+273 QRLANAALLLTARET
-288 GDKDEESNE
+288 DENTAETLLALLATDEEE
-297 YLVKEDILNALAL
+297 ALGEKLYCLFDI
-310 NDANGLVD
+310 DHVGE
-318 LNDVPGTLRN
+318 TMSN
-328 VGAIYGVM
+328 VGAMYGIM
-336 TAFAH
+336 TAFAY
-341 SEQAEDWTTTLTDAD
+341 SEQAEDWTTTVDD
-356 GKEFTYDAKQYYDY
+356 KEYNAQEYYDY

-379 NSGKDGGEK
+379 AGEK
-388 LSDILAALGQFGSFV
+388 EGAEKIPDILAALGQFGAFA
-403 QDEDGNL
+403 QDEEGMTL
-410 TDQFLDYVDDPTEPE
+410 QFMNYITGTEPLDE
-425 NAQINKDLDGY
+425 NAQISKDLDGY
-436 INAMQALSQN
+436 ISAMQALSQN
-446 QDGLVAA
+446 QEGLIAA

-466 PILDKLFAQ
+466 PILDLLFTPQK

>member
-1 MCAAE
+1 
-6 KTAHVSGA
+6 
-14 DDQGDDGREP
+14 
-24 LEQATNAPRGGEGE
+24 
-38 KKTGIGGT
+38 
-46 VMDKNRQSGFTLVEL
+46 MDKNRQSGFTLVEL

-119 AASLT
+119 AASLDA
-124 EDGKVAQVISSVDRD
+124 DGKVKKVISTVDRD
-139 GEFFQRYFSGNR
+139 GEFFQKYFSGNR
-151 DSRFKLYTNLAYD
+151 NSRFKVYTNLAYD
-164 RATGTFHGAVLTAA
+164 RTTGTFSGAVLTAA

-193 QDYEFTATQEQLK
+193 QDYEFTATEAQLA

-234 NSALGGGTFLA
+234 NSALGGGTLLA
-245 SVLINAGMAPETLGI
+245 NVLINAGMAPETLGI

-328 VGAIYGVM
+328 VGTIYGVM

>member
-1 MCAAE
+1 
-6 KTAHVSGA
+6 
-14 DDQGDDGREP
+14 
-24 LEQATNAPRGGEGE
+24 
-38 KKTGIGGT
+38 
-46 VMDKNRQSGFTLVEL
+46 MDKNRQSGFTLVEL

-124 EDGKVAQVISSVDRD
+124 EDGKVAQVISSVDRN

-193 QDYEFTATQEQLK
+193 QDYEFTATREQLD

-234 NSALGGGTFLA
+234 NSALGGGNLLA
-245 SVLINAGMAPETLGI
+245 SVLQTAGMNLETLGI
-260 KPDEKGNYSELDK
+260 KPDEKGNYSDK
-273 QRLANAALLLVAQMT
+273 QRLSNAALLLTASKT
-288 GDKDEESNE
+288 DENTAEKILKMLIPDDEGEAKPLNE
-297 YLVKEDILNALAL
+297 RASELLSLNM
-310 NDANGLVD
+310 GE
-318 LNDVPGTLRN
+318 TMSN
-328 VGAIYGVM
+328 VGAIYAIM
-336 TAFAH
+336 TAFAY
-341 SEQAEDWTTTLTDAD
+341 SEQAKDWEKTVD
-356 GKEFTYDAKQYYDY
+356 GKTYNAIGYYDY

-379 NSGKDGGEK
+379 NSGKEGGAK
-388 LSDILAALGQFGSFV
+388 LNDILAALGKLGAFA
-403 QDEDGNL
+403 QDEGGM
-410 TDQFLDYVDDPTEPE
+410 TPQFMEYITGTEQLDES
-425 NAQINKDLDGY
+425 AQISKDLDGY

-466 PILDKLFAQ
+466 PILDQLFTQ

>member
-1 MCAAE
+1 
-6 KTAHVSGA
+6 
-14 DDQGDDGREP
+14 
-24 LEQATNAPRGGEGE
+24 
-38 KKTGIGGT
+38 
-46 VMDKNRQSGFTLVEL
+46 MDKNRQSGFTLVEL

-119 AASLT
+119 AASLDA
-124 EDGKVAQVISSVDRD
+124 DGKVKKVISTVDRD
-139 GEFFQRYFSGNR
+139 GEFFQKYFSGNR
-151 DSRFKLYTNLAYD
+151 NSRFKVYTNLAYD
-164 RATGTFHGAVLTAA
+164 RTTGTFHGAVLTAA

-245 SVLINAGMAPETLGI
+245 NVLQTADINLETLGI
-260 KPDEKGNYSELDK
+260 KPDENGNYSELDK
-273 QRLANAALLLVAQMT
+273 QRLSNAALLLTASKT
-288 GDKDEESNE
+288 DENTAEKILKMFIPDDEGEAKPLNE
-297 YLVKEDILNALAL
+297 RASELLSLNM
-310 NDANGLVD
+310 GE
-318 LNDVPGTLRN
+318 TMSN
-328 VGAIYGVM
+328 VGAIYGIM
-336 TAFAH
+336 TAFAY
-341 SEQAEDWTTTLTDAD
+341 SEQAKDWEKTVD
-356 GKEFTYDAKQYYDY
+356 GKTYDAIGYYDY

-379 NSGKDGGEK
+379 GEK
-388 LSDILAALGQFGSFV
+388 NIDNIFAALGQLGAFA

-410 TDQFLDYVDDPTEPE
+410 TDQFFDYVGDPTNPS
-425 NAQINKDLDGY
+425 AQINKDLDGY
-436 INAMQALSQN
+436 INAMQALSRN

-466 PILDKLFAQ
+466 PILDQLFAQ